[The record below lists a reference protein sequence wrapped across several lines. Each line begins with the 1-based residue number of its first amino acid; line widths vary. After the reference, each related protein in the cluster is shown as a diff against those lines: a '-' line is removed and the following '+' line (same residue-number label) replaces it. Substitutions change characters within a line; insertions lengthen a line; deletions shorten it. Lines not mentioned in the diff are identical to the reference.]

1 MRARN
6 QKILFLFLVIGI
18 PAVVFLPSLFL
29 GFNPFWDLFYV
40 YRNPFQNTISL
51 PLVREAFI
59 SFVEGNYHP
68 LTLISHSLDYT
79 IWRENPFGHHLTSY
93 LLHLINVCLVFILIK
108 NLTRKW
114 CFQLCIPFLYIA
126 GLTAIIFGIHPLR
139 VESVAWITERKD
151 VLFAFF
157 YLLTIY
163 LFVRSRRE
171 RRLYLY
177 WWALLVYLGAVL
189 SKAMAVSLPAVV
201 MILDYRELSPPG
213 KRTFRASLLRG
224 APFAL
229 LAAAASFLAMLGQY
243 QGSLMAPL
251 PPAII
256 LRNILQFPGVVL
268 FYVGKTLWPFGMAPL
283 YPIEPMGGVEYVIF
297 SWIISA
303 AVVSAFW
310 FYRKRLPALIT
321 GLIIFILLLLP
332 VGGLVRVGAQVL
344 ADRFSYL
351 PTIPVIFALCVLA
364 IMAVKSAG
372 RLKWLVISGLIVWTA
387 ILGISTISYIIIWD
401 DPIAVTRR
409 AYDRYPGSSIIRLMM
424 LRTYNSSAVGLIE
437 SGQFDRA
444 IVESGRAISIQP
456 DFPDSYQLCAHA
468 LERSGRLEQAEEVRR
483 KAGKVKRELGERYFN
498 QGLFYAQ
505 CEDYHRAEE
514 LFRETL
520 IYNKARVE
528 AYYNL
533 SIIYQ
538 KWDDLPAAVAEL
550 RKAIAIYPDQPV
562 LRQRLESILKTKA
575 ATFSE

>member
-1 MRARN
+1 MN
-6 QKILFLFLVIGI
+6 KKIIIIFLVIVI
-18 PAVVFLPSLFL
+18 TALVFLPSLFL
-29 GFNPFWDLFYV
+29 EFNPFWDLFYV
-40 YRNPFQNTISL
+40 YQNPFQRAISL
-51 PLVREAFI
+51 PLVKAAFI

-79 IWRENPFGHHLTSY
+79 IWQENPFGHHLSSY
-93 LLHLINVCLVFILIK
+93 LLHLVNVWLVFILIK
-108 NLTRKW
+108 YLTRKW
-114 CFQLCIPFLYIA
+114 GHKSGVPSLYIA
-126 GLTAIIFGIHPLR
+126 GLTAVIFGIHPLR
-139 VESVAWITERKD
+139 VESIAWITERKD
-151 VLFAFF
+151 VLAAFF
-157 YLLTIY
+157 YLLTVY
-163 LFVRSRRE
+163 FFVRARSEKRSQM
-171 RRLYLY
+171 Y
-177 WWALLVYLGAVL
+177 WWALFVYLCAVL

-201 MILDYRELSPPG
+201 MILDYRVLSPPG
-213 KRTFRASLLRG
+213 KRTIRGSLFRCG
-224 APFAL
+224 PFAI
-229 LAAAASFLAMLGQY
+229 LAAAAAFLAMLGQHR
-243 QGSLMAPL
+243 GSLMAPL
-251 PPAII
+251 TPMII
-256 LRNILQFPGVVL
+256 FRNFIQLPGIVL
-268 FYVGKTLWPFGMAPL
+268 FYVGKTLWPFGMSPL
-283 YPIEPMGGVEYVIF
+283 YPIELVDTAGYIIF
-297 SWIISA
+297 SWIILTA
-303 AVVSAFW
+303 AVSVFW
-310 FYRKRLPALIT
+310 FYRKQLPALFT
-321 GLIIFILLLLP
+321 GFTIFILLFLP

-351 PTIPVIFALCVLA
+351 PTIPVIFTLCALA
-364 IMAVKSAG
+364 IIVTEYAG

-483 KAGKVKRELGERYFN
+483 KAGEVKRELGERYFN